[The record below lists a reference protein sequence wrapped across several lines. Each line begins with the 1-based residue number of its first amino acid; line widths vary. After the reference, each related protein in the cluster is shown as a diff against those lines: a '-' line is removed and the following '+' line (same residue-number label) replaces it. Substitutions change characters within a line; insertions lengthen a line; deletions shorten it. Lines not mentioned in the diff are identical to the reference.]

1 MNSFFGVE
9 RALEVEFIRQ
19 VGVLKSGGTV
29 LQQTM
34 LWDANKNEVRPSR
47 TKEGSHDYR
56 YFPEPDLPPLVL
68 ATDWIEKMRDDMPE
82 LPAARRTRFAK
93 EYELNEYGID
103 VLTANPRLG
112 DYFEQV
118 ARASGDPKAA
128 ANWVMGEVLAQMKHT
143 GDTIETFRV
152 RPADVAELLNLMRDG
167 IVTQTAAKKIFIQMI
182 ATGDRAAQIAEREGL
197 VKVDDDAQL
206 VAWIDEVLAEMP
218 SEAQALPRWGEAA
231 AGGARRR
238 SDEEVEGA
246 RRSEDGESVALGPYH
261 GIERLRQPIDVAE
274 RLGWKA
280 EVLLCIFSH
289 ALVTTGAQC
298 FLSHSLR
305 AM

>member
-1 MNSFFGVE
+1 
-9 RALEVEFIRQ
+9 
-19 VGVLKSGGTV
+19 
-29 LQQTM
+29 

-68 ATDWIEKMRDDMPE
+68 AGDWIEKMRHDMPE

-93 EYELNEYGID
+93 EFELNEYGVD
-103 VLTANPRLG
+103 VLTSNPRLA
-112 DYFEQV
+112 DYFEAV

-167 IVTQTAAKKIFIQMI
+167 IITQTAAKKIFIQMI

-218 SEAQALPRWGEAA
+218 SEAQRF
-231 AGGARRR
+231 R
-238 SDEEVEGA
+238 
-246 RRSEDGESVALGPYH
+246 DGEK
-261 GIERLRQPIDVAE
+261 RLQGVLVGAVMKKSKGRADPKKLNQLLAG
-274 RLGWKA
+274 RLT
-280 EVLLCIFSH
+280 V
-289 ALVTTGAQC
+289 
-298 FLSHSLR
+298 
-305 AM
+305 